1 MPKASTMASE
11 RPRRPKP
18 SQWSRLGR
26 TEKIVTIA
34 LAAIAFAGLVLI
46 ADGLYLK
53 TKALASQILQDRG
66 VVLNLS
72 GTASPGPLLVFHAR
86 TSTTG

>member
-1 MPKASTMASE
+1 MAPE
-11 RPRRPKP
+11 HPRRPQP
-18 SQWSRLGR
+18 TRWSRLGP
-26 TEKIVTIA
+26 TEKVVTIA
-34 LAAIAFAGLVLI
+34 LAAIALVGLVLI

-72 GTASPGPLLVFHAR
+72 GTASTGPLLVLRPR
-86 TSTTG
+86 TSVTG